1 MQSLAIKYRPSNF
14 GDVVEQEAIRTILEY
29 QIQSKTHKHSYL
41 FTGGAGTGKTTCA
54 RIFAQELN
62 QHKGAPIEI
71 DAASNNGVDN
81 VRDIIDGAKFKALDS
96 DYKVY
101 IIDECFHGDTLI
113 NLADGNKLPIKDIE
127 IGMEVNNLIG
137 DGMVKNVFKN
147 LTSLDRLCIIKLTDG
162 SQMLTTKDHLFFTNN
177 GWIEASQL
185 NEEDI
190 IYEGFAVSDMWS
202 KISKQDIQKDMFKR
216 LHEEIDINERASD
229 DAVKSRAES
238 EGREFDQ
245 NENSKPDA
253 STRQYRK
260 DDRDQEKKWDSQST
274 IQTAGRKRE
283 IYPRAI
289 NSIPVSINGL
299 DFRISDSYK
308 DTEGKWIPNLLQSRP
323 CITKQNASDRG
334 GWESPWLE
342 KWFIER
348 FEENGIAPAIR
359 VESIEIYQPGNKNES
374 FESYIRDREKSLGF
388 IELYDLE
395 VSGHSSYFANDILV
409 HNCHML
415 STGAWNAMLK
425 LLEEPPAQ
433 SIFIFCTTDPQ
444 KIPATILSRTQRYD
458 FKRIS
463 HAKIVAR
470 LQYIME
476 EERKQFMISIPEN
489 ADPIKADS
497 SGYYDYT
504 EEALEYI
511 ATLADGGMRDAIT
524 LLDKCLSY
532 SDTLVLETVVKA
544 LGVVDYTWFF
554 QLTEAILTYNPAEAL
569 ALVDQSYLDGMDLK
583 QLMRLYIKFL
593 VDVYKW
599 YLTKTNQLVH
609 IPIDESYLK
618 TWGDVDYAFIP
629 RLIDFI
635 IKLNGDIKWDSAPK
649 ALIEAQLILLCQ
661 PESTGE

>member
-101 IIDECFHGDTLI
+101 IIDE
-113 NLADGNKLPIKDIE
+113 
-127 IGMEVNNLIG
+127 
-137 DGMVKNVFKN
+137 
-147 LTSLDRLCIIKLTDG
+147 
-162 SQMLTTKDHLFFTNN
+162 
-177 GWIEASQL
+177 
-185 NEEDI
+185 
-190 IYEGFAVSDMWS
+190 
-202 KISKQDIQKDMFKR
+202 
-216 LHEEIDINERASD
+216 
-229 DAVKSRAES
+229 
-238 EGREFDQ
+238 
-245 NENSKPDA
+245 
-253 STRQYRK
+253 
-260 DDRDQEKKWDSQST
+260 
-274 IQTAGRKRE
+274 
-283 IYPRAI
+283 
-289 NSIPVSINGL
+289 
-299 DFRISDSYK
+299 
-308 DTEGKWIPNLLQSRP
+308 
-323 CITKQNASDRG
+323 
-334 GWESPWLE
+334 
-342 KWFIER
+342 
-348 FEENGIAPAIR
+348 
-359 VESIEIYQPGNKNES
+359 
-374 FESYIRDREKSLGF
+374 
-388 IELYDLE
+388 
-395 VSGHSSYFANDILV
+395 
-409 HNCHML
+409 CHML

>member
-1 MQSLAIKYRPSNF
+1 MKALAIKYRPKTF
-14 GDVVEQEAIRTILEY
+14 DDVVEQGSVKQILQEQLRTN
-29 QIQSKTHKHSYL
+29 THQNCYL

-54 RIFAQELN
+54 RIFAN
-62 QHKGAPIEI
+62 DINGGKGNPIEI

-81 VRDIIDGAKFKALDS
+81 VREIIDNAKFKALDAP
-96 DYKVY
+96 YKVY
-101 IIDECFHGDTLI
+101 IIDECFHEDTLI
-113 NLADGNKLPIKDIE
+113 NLADGRRLPIKDIE
-127 IGMEVNNLIG
+127 IGMEVDNLIG
-137 DGMVKNVFKN
+137 DGIVKNVFKN

-202 KISKQDIQKDMFKR
+202 KISKQDIQKDLFER
-216 LHEEIDINERASD
+216 LHEETDIKERASD
-229 DAVKSRAES
+229 NAVKSRAEA

-289 NSIPVSINGL
+289 NFIPVSINGL

-323 CITKQNASDRG
+323 CITKQDASDRG
-334 GWESPWLE
+334 GWESAWLE

-348 FEENGIAPAIR
+348 FEKNGIAPAIR

-374 FESYIRDREKSLGF
+374 FESYIGDREKSLGF

-425 LLEEPPAQ
+425 LIEEPPAQ
-433 SIFIFCTTDPQ
+433 TVFIFCTTDPQ
-444 KIPATILSRTQRYD
+444 KIPATIISRVQRYD
-458 FKRIS
+458 FQRITHDS
-463 HAKIVAR
+463 IVNR
-470 LQYIME
+470 LKYILDME
-476 EERKQFMISIPEN
+476 NEEILNDGGPDEAIT
-489 ADPIKADS
+489 
-497 SGYYDYT
+497 YDI
-504 EEALEYI
+504 EALGYI
-511 ATLADGGMRDAIT
+511 AKLADGGMRDAIT
-524 LLDKCLSY
+524 LLDKCLSF
-532 SDTLVLETVVKA
+532 SPDIIVPHVIEA
-544 LGVVDYTWFF
+544 LGTIDYDVMFD
-554 QLTEAILTYNPAEAL
+554 LTNAIIDMRTGDAITIIEEAHRSG
-569 ALVDQSYLDGMDLK
+569 VDLK
-583 QLMRLYIKFL
+583 QFMKQYSYFILDAYKYYLLEGFEYLQIPSTYVDRL
-593 VDVYKW
+593 DAW
-599 YLTKTNQLVH
+599 D
-609 IPIDESYLK
+609 DETY
-618 TWGDVDYAFIP
+618 
-629 RLIDFI
+629 DFVKELLAEI
-635 IKLNGDIKWDSAPK
+635 IKLNADIKWEPSPK
-649 ALIEAQLILLCQ
+649 PLIEASLILIA
-661 PESTGE
+661 EEE